1 MNKEI
6 IVIIGG
12 PGTGKSTLINE
23 LTKQGFC
30 CYPEI
35 SRQVI
40 LDAQKQGI
48 DQLFLEQP
56 LLFSEMLLEGRINQ
70 FKNATNEPHNVVF
83 LDRGIPDV
91 LAYMHFIGDQ
101 YPESFHK
108 SCQDFKYTKAFILPP
123 WQEIYV
129 SDNERYESFEQ
140 AQEIHKHLIT
150 TYQKYGYNIVE
161 VPKDTVN
168 RRLEFIQQHL

>member
-1 MNKEI
+1 MTKDI

-12 PGTGKSTLINE
+12 PGSGKSTLIDG
-23 LTKQGFC
+23 LTHLGYC

-40 LDAQKQGI
+40 LDAKQQGI
-48 DQLFLEQP
+48 DQLFKTEP
-56 LLFSEMLLEGRINQ
+56 LLFSKMLLEGRINQ
-70 FKNATNEPHNVVF
+70 FKNAENEPHEKVF

-91 LAYMHFIGDQ
+91 LAYMHFIGDD
-101 YPESFHK
+101 YPDSFHQ
-108 SCQDFKYTKAFILPP
+108 SCEDFKYTKAFILPP

-140 AQEIHKHLIT
+140 AQEINKHLIS
-150 TYQKYGYNIVE
+150 TYEKYGYNIVE
-161 VPKDTVN
+161 VPKDTLEN
-168 RRLEFIQQHL
+168 RINFILDRL